1 MDAAAAATVLIA
13 VAFFVVLLQDV
24 SIGEYKTQLA
34 CWRVRRLLWNQ
45 KHHEY
50 RILQDSA
57 VRLTGGLKHIATT
70 MRNVERHKLARWDA

>member
-1 MDAAAAATVLIA
+1 MDAAAVLIA